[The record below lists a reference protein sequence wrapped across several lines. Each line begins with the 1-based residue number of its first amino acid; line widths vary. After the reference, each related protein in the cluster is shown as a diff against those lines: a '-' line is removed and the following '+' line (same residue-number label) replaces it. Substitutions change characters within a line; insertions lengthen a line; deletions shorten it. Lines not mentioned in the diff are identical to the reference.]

1 MPLQNIDHL
10 VYLGGG
16 AVAIY
21 VIKEVSAFAL
31 ALMDRVKGRTN
42 GRDALT
48 CPHAEKHDSVLTKL
62 VSSFEA
68 QCHLTERQTHIL
80 DLVAAK
86 CQDIRAKQDLL
97 LDRLKRNAE

>member
-16 AVAIY
+16 AIAIY
-21 VIKEVSAFAL
+21 VIKEGGAFAL
-31 ALMDRVKGRTN
+31 ALVDRVKGRVN
-42 GRDALT
+42 GKGVLA
-48 CPHAEKHDSVLTKL
+48 CPHAEKHDQVLTKL
-62 VSSFEA
+62 TSSSEE
-68 QCHLTERQTHIL
+68 QCHLAERQTSIL
-80 DLVAAK
+80 DLVAVK